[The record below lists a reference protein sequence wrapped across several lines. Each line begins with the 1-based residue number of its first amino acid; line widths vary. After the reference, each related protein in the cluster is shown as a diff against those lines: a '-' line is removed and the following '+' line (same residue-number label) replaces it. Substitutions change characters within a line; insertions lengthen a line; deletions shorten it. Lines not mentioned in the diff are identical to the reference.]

1 MALWLMAVATAVPF
15 IRQPGWRTA
24 TWHALACALAIDV
37 RIMGVLLPTAS
48 LAFIGIKALRR
59 DYRLQP
65 TLVAVGLFTSLL
77 VVLTVAMWP
86 YLWQAPLA
94 NFTVA
99 FHNMSHFRLLVPV
112 LYQGQLFITNRLPWH
127 YTLVW
132 IGITTPLLYVLL
144 IGIGLI
150 LILANIL
157 TRHIRLFKYTSE
169 WQDLLFLSLGLGPL
183 AAVIGLHSVLYS
195 GWRQLYFIYPMLLLV
210 GLRGLVAVWHW
221 QPLGLAS
228 QPALLAASCECNSG
242 SIAGEHF
249 RTHGKP
255 ASFRAHV
262 FQRLGT
268 HPGCALLRRRLL
280 GPKLP
285 PWSRVASAA

>member
-1 MALWLMAVATAVPF
+1 
-15 IRQPGWRTA
+15 
-24 TWHALACALAIDV
+24 
-37 RIMGVLLPTAS
+37 
-48 LAFIGIKALRR
+48 
-59 DYRLQP
+59 
-65 TLVAVGLFTSLL
+65 
-77 VVLTVAMWP
+77 MWP

-255 ASFRAHV
+255 AVRYYEGDYWGLSYR
-262 FQRLGT
+262 
-268 HPGCALLRRRLL
+268 PGLEWLVQHDTRPHLRVYSVLYEPLALNRLL
-280 GPKLP
+280 LP
-285 PWSRVASAA
+285 PSERQRVIQVTSPAQADYYLRWSWFQGKPAPYPTPVHTVQAENLPLLDIFRLR